1 MKNKKL
7 YDCLSY
13 IENWETLNAEDH
25 AKCFG
30 KSLAFV
36 EPFKK
41 EILENLIDL
50 KDHQQQVNLIKYYIV
65 EIFNTANTD
74 FIRSIRDSYVNDKG
88 ELLQDVQ
95 IVNLYGEDDDYVY
108 EIIRLLGWLFME
120 IDYCCWIYK
129 IPLDKLLEDQGIDLH
144 LFFSIELQSISDNIE
159 DTSLPDERPI
169 KETQPEQK
177 KDVEVKPVFKP
188 EAIQT
193 IFDQLKGFF
202 KPEQQTQLLD
212 ILKTG
217 NTASDKLKFMDNGN
231 RLTDTFKKLI
241 EYGFIT
247 GCSKKVLQDWI
258 CLNFMFVQGNLTK
271 SYNLATVERTL
282 SGNQNPCK
290 NPLIQIV
297 NGSII
302 NDPHPRQNKSNNY

>member
-30 KSLAFV
+30 KSLALV

-95 IVNLYGEDDDYVY
+95 IVNLYGEDDDYV
-108 EIIRLLGWLFME
+108 
-120 IDYCCWIYK
+120 
-129 IPLDKLLEDQGIDLH
+129 
-144 LFFSIELQSISDNIE
+144 
-159 DTSLPDERPI
+159 
-169 KETQPEQK
+169 
-177 KDVEVKPVFKP
+177 
-188 EAIQT
+188 
-193 IFDQLKGFF
+193 
-202 KPEQQTQLLD
+202 
-212 ILKTG
+212 
-217 NTASDKLKFMDNGN
+217 
-231 RLTDTFKKLI
+231 
-241 EYGFIT
+241 
-247 GCSKKVLQDWI
+247 
-258 CLNFMFVQGNLTK
+258 
-271 SYNLATVERTL
+271 
-282 SGNQNPCK
+282 
-290 NPLIQIV
+290 
-297 NGSII
+297 
-302 NDPHPRQNKSNNY
+302 